1 MENKIEYKIL
11 DDKVIVYFYGEL
23 SCSNVVKYRSLLNS
37 ILDKA
42 MDLSILIFTY

>member
-23 SCSNVVKYRSLLNS
+23 SCSNVVKYRSLL
-37 ILDKA
+37 IV
-42 MDLSILIFTY
+42 F